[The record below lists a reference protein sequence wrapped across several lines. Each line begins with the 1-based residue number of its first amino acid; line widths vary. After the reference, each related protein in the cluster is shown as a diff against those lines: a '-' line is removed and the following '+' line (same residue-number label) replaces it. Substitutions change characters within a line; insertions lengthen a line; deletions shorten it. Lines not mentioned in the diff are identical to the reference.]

1 MMYNRGRYES
11 GESLG
16 IYTSLVRPLAFTLP
30 PERAQRVAEVA
41 LWPKPLWWTLKS
53 RLLLRDAHLQT
64 NMGGIQL
71 PNPVGLA
78 AGYDK
83 DCKRTGTLSNLGFGY
98 IVGGTVVTQPR
109 EGNPKPR
116 IFRNPANGSMVNA
129 LGFPSKG
136 LDAAARKLRKPTT
149 GDVPLLAS
157 ISGFSVEDIAHCFST
172 LQPLVAGIELNI
184 SSPNTEGVRLF
195 QEPDRLNELLAELR
209 RQKQKPIFVKL
220 PPHFSEAERSL
231 TTKFI
236 DLCMRHSI
244 EGVTVANTWLVEDD
258 RLAVGRGGL
267 SGKPLFVH
275 MLNMVREVRQH
286 AGDGLTI
293 NASGGISSGE
303 DALRALRAGADTL
316 QVYTGFIYQG
326 PALMHSINSHLLS
339 FIMQRGLPSAEAI
352 RKEFPDL
359 QQRD

>member
-1 MMYNRGRYES
+1 M
-11 GESLG
+11 G
-16 IYTSLVRPLAFTLP
+16 IYTDLLRPLIFTLP
-30 PERAQRVAEVA
+30 PEKAQRVADAA
-41 LWPKPLWWTLKS
+41 LWPKPLWIPVRS
-53 RLLLRDAHLQT
+53 RLRLKDVHLQA
-64 NMGGIQL
+64 NMGGITL

-83 DCKRTGTLSNLGFGY
+83 DFRRTGSLSNLGFGY

-116 IFRNPANGSMVNA
+116 IVRTPANGSMVNS

-136 LDAAARKLRKPTT
+136 LAAAARKLRKPTT

-157 ISGFSVEDIAHCFST
+157 ISGFSIEDIVRCFKT
-172 LQPLVAGIELNI
+172 LQPLVAGVELNI

-195 QEPDRLNELLAELR
+195 QEPDRLNELLRELR
-209 RQKQKPIFVKL
+209 RLKVKPVFVKL
-220 PPHFSEAERSL
+220 PPHFNEAERSL
-231 TTKFI
+231 TTKFV

-267 SGKPLFVH
+267 SGKPLFIH
-275 MLNMVREVRQH
+275 MLNMVREVRQY
-286 AGDGLTI
+286 AGDELTI

-316 QVYTGFIYQG
+316 QVFTGFVYQG
-326 PALMHSINSHLLS
+326 PSLMRSINSHLLS
-339 FIMQRGLPSAEAI
+339 FVMQRGLPSAEAI
-352 RKEFPDL
+352 RKEYPDS

>member
-1 MMYNRGRYES
+1 M
-11 GESLG
+11 G
-16 IYTSLVRPLAFTLP
+16 IYTSLLRPLIFTLP
-30 PERAQRVAEVA
+30 PERAQRLADAA
-41 LWPKPLWWTLKS
+41 LWPKPLWMPLRS
-53 RLLLRDAHLQT
+53 RLLLRDVKLET
-64 NMGGIQL
+64 SMGGIPL

-83 DCKRTGTLSNLGFGY
+83 DCRRTGSLSNLGFGY

-109 EGNPKPR
+109 EGNPRPR
-116 IFRNPANGSMVNA
+116 IVRTPANGSMVNA

-136 LDAAARKLRKPTT
+136 LAAAAKKLRKPST
-149 GDVPLLAS
+149 GGVPLLAS
-157 ISGFSVEDIAHCFST
+157 ISGFSIEDIVRCYTT
-172 LQPLVAGIELNI
+172 LQPLVAGVELNI

-209 RQKQKPIFVKL
+209 KLKQKPIFVKL

-231 TTKFI
+231 TTKFV
-236 DLCMRHSI
+236 DLCMSHSI

-267 SGKPLFVH
+267 SGKPLFIH
-275 MLNMVREVRQH
+275 MLNMVREVRQQ

-303 DALRALRAGADTL
+303 DALRALRAGANTL
-316 QVYTGFIYQG
+316 QVFTGFVYQG
-326 PALMHSINSHLLS
+326 PALMHSINSYLLS
-339 FIMQRGLPSAEAI
+339 FINRMGLPDVDAI
-352 RKEFPDL
+352 RREFPE
-359 QQRD
+359 